1 MDEVWKAVLGETPD
15 ELLRPLEQVITT
27 GRRAPDEA
35 QQALDTLMTDA
46 QALRGLV
53 AAWSLDPERTALLLE
68 QLGVQRGLR
77 GRAEK
82 LRRLLTRL
90 ARQRKAEEARD
101 RAARLTQAGLAEE
114 LGCEELPEGLRAP
127 PGWEVREDGVFRVSE
142 DLETGA
148 VRLDRVA
155 LFPMVVTARLVDL
168 HTGSTQLRLS
178 WPTSGG
184 WVARDLPREEA
195 LDPRGLARLAAFQ
208 APVSY
213 VTARPLVQFL
223 LEFEHHNRD
232 SLPLRHA
239 SAAMGWM
246 PGQPERFL
254 WGERCLEAGSPA
266 RPAPAVSLVVD
277 PGGRQ
282 FAGAWHARG
291 TWEGWLEVA
300 ALARPHPG
308 LWPGLYA
315 ALVPPL
321 MRLLPQLHNFILD
334 LAGTTSLGKTT
345 ALRFAASA
353 WGLPDERS
361 GGVVGSWGSTRVWI
375 ERASG
380 LLGDLPLFL
389 DDTRRAR
396 RPEDVA
402 RVVYEVCSGGGRG
415 RGAPQGTRPRQGWR
429 TVLLSTGEEPIT
441 SFSEEAGTR
450 ARTVALWGSPFGGS
464 SADLAKRAQAI
475 EALADLHFGHLGPR
489 LVQLLLD
496 QPALLPRISATWER
510 LVLLRQAQ
518 ATQSGVGARSAVYRA
533 GLDLA
538 AWLAHEHLGV
548 PRPLVDPD
556 TLLRAALEDGAREA
570 DRPAAALA
578 SAWSWAVSQQHRFW
592 PNPGSG
598 HGGPEQPPPGGWLG
612 TWERDEGWSW
622 VGFLKDPL
630 KRHLKERGFSAAA
643 ILKQW
648 AERGWLVD
656 RQSRKDLSVYV
667 GSRRDYVIAVKAQAL
682 AEVTEGNLGE

>member
-1 MDEVWKAVLGETPD
+1 MDPIWKAVLGETPD
-15 ELLRPLEQVITT
+15 ELLRPLEQVIEA

-35 QQALDTLMTDA
+35 QRALDALLADA
-46 QALRGLV
+46 EALRGLV
-53 AAWSLDPERTALLLE
+53 AAWSLDPERAALLLE
-68 QLGVQRGLR
+68 QVGVQRGLR

-82 LRRLLTRL
+82 LRRLLSRL
-90 ARQRKAEEARD
+90 ARQRKADEARD
-101 RAARLTQAGLAEE
+101 RAVRLTQAGLGEE
-114 LGCEELPEGLRAP
+114 LGCPALPEGLRAP

-142 DLETGA
+142 EPDTGA

-155 LFPMVVTARLVDL
+155 PLPLVVTAQLVDL
-168 HTGSTQLRLS
+168 HTGATQLRLS
-178 WPTSGG
+178 WPTRQG
-184 WVARDLPREEA
+184 WAARELPREEA
-195 LDPRGLARLAAFQ
+195 LDPRGLLRLAAFE

-213 VTARPLVQFL
+213 VTARALVQFL
-223 LEFEHHNRD
+223 LDFEAHNRD
-232 SLPLRHA
+232 ALVVQHA
-239 SAAMGWM
+239 SGAMGWL
-246 PGQPERFL
+246 PGRPDRFL
-254 WGERCLEAGSPA
+254 WGERCLEVGGPTHSPSTVA
-266 RPAPAVSLVVD
+266 LVVD

-282 FAGAWHARG
+282 LAGAWHPRG
-291 TWEGWLEVA
+291 TWEGWLELA
-300 ALARPHPG
+300 ALARPYPG
-308 LWPGLYA
+308 LWPPLYG

-321 MRLLPQLHNFILD
+321 MRSLPQLHNFILD
-334 LAGTTSLGKTT
+334 LSGTTSQGKTT

-375 ERASG
+375 ERVSG
-380 LLGDLPLFL
+380 LLGDLPLLL

-415 RGAPQGTRPRQGWR
+415 RGAPQGTRTRQGWR

-464 SADLAKRAQAI
+464 SADLAQRAQAI

-496 QPALLPRISATWER
+496 QPALVASLPTTWER
-510 LVLLRQAQ
+510 LVAVRQAQ
-518 ATQSGVGARSAVYRA
+518 ATRSGVGARSAVYRA

-556 TLLRAALEDGAREA
+556 ALLRTALEDGAREA

-578 SAWSWAVSQQHRFW
+578 SAVSWAVSQQHRFW

-598 HGGPEQPPPGGWLG
+598 HGGQDLPPPGGWLG
-612 TWERDEGWSW
+612 TWERGEGWSW

-630 KRHLKERGFSAAA
+630 KRHLKERGFAPAVV
-643 ILKQW
+643 LKQW
-648 AERGWLVD
+648 AERGWLVE
-656 RQSRKDLSVYV
+656 RNSRKDLSVHV
-667 GSRRDYVIAVKAQAL
+667 GSRRDYVIAVKAEAL
-682 AEVTEGNLGE
+682 EEVAEAHLGE